1 MNEDQFERSADMRL
15 VDLNRAAIGAP
26 APRLGWERSGSVLP
40 DEAPPSEGVPTEVG
54 GPLLSAG
61 FDAQPRSGLI
71 PGAVVTVS
79 LALVNDGTAGVSGV
93 WAVLPLPA
101 GVHFAAGSLRID
113 ATEREDALAEAF
125 LSAGIALAPLGPGE
139 RRTLILRFAVENGL
153 DDIILL
159 PHLRADGAVGISGP
173 RGIRLARGARR
184 SLEAVPQPER
194 PFYEL
199 DDEESA
205 LEAADAPPEPVA
217 VRPAV
222 VQPAE
227 HFEPILPPPPEP
239 PEPSALPVLAAQI
252 AAEPETEPEPTA
264 QPAPESATKPKPK
277 RKPKTK
283 PKLEAKPEPESEPE
297 PEPKLEAKPEPE
309 PEPAPASA
317 PEPEPE
323 PEMKARPEPTPKPD
337 RQAVAKPAPKR
348 KRVTEAK
355 PQPQSEPE
363 PEPAPAAELTPAPKP
378 KPKPEPK
385 SKPKPKSKSK
395 SKPKPEIARAA
406 DAIPEPVA
414 LPEPPA
420 EPAPEPAPEPR
431 GPWLAAGGS
440 FVLEVTLDRTR
451 LTSLRA
457 LFTGKPLGM
466 IAHYLVLN
474 ALATR
479 RPLDGTGD
487 NAAVAAFLDQQER
500 LLSRALITTRLGK
513 SVVPESVAAELPP
526 FPPELPDRDGQVE
539 STIAPGGAITL
550 VRAFRPSE
558 VEFITR
564 ALTNESAHP
573 FLRAAQF
580 FVGLAPR
587 DAALDDPAARESV
600 AAALV
605 AYATQAA
612 ASISRIF
619 LRAKLSRSVAL
630 FRDSDPELDAAG
642 SAALA
647 ALDAALG

>member
-1 MNEDQFERSADMRL
+1 
-15 VDLNRAAIGAP
+15 
-26 APRLGWERSGSVLP
+26 
-40 DEAPPSEGVPTEVG
+40 
-54 GPLLSAG
+54 
-61 FDAQPRSGLI
+61 
-71 PGAVVTVS
+71 
-79 LALVNDGTAGVSGV
+79 
-93 WAVLPLPA
+93 
-101 GVHFAAGSLRID
+101 
-113 ATEREDALAEAF
+113 
-125 LSAGIALAPLGPGE
+125 
-139 RRTLILRFAVENGL
+139 
-153 DDIILL
+153 
-159 PHLRADGAVGISGP
+159 
-173 RGIRLARGARR
+173 
-184 SLEAVPQPER
+184 
-194 PFYEL
+194 
-199 DDEESA
+199 
-205 LEAADAPPEPVA
+205 
-217 VRPAV
+217 
-222 VQPAE
+222 
-227 HFEPILPPPPEP
+227 
-239 PEPSALPVLAAQI
+239 
-252 AAEPETEPEPTA
+252 
-264 QPAPESATKPKPK
+264 
-277 RKPKTK
+277 
-283 PKLEAKPEPESEPE
+283 
-297 PEPKLEAKPEPE
+297 
-309 PEPAPASA
+309 
-317 PEPEPE
+317 
-323 PEMKARPEPTPKPD
+323 MKARPEPTPKPD

-420 EPAPEPAPEPR
+420 EPAPEPR